1 MPEVVTTIVLV
12 HGAFAGSHSWNGVI
26 PLLAAR
32 GHRVVAHANPLRT
45 LAGDAASLSALLR
58 TIDGP
63 VVLVGHSYGGAVI
76 ANAHADNIIALVF
89 VAAFAPTAG
98 ESCAELTAKMPGSSL
113 EATIDA
119 VPLEEGGNDL
129 YIRAD
134 RYAAQFCADVDPL
147 AAALDAVTQRP
158 LRDVALAEASGE
170 PNWLATPSWFLV
182 PGADLNIPP
191 DMQRFMAERAG
202 ARSVVDVPGASHAVA
217 VSEPTVVADLIL
229 AAAATRS

>member
-1 MPEVVTTIVLV
+1 MPEVSPTIVLV

-45 LAGDAASLSALLR
+45 LAGDAASLSALLH

-63 VVLVGHSYGGAVI
+63 VVVVGHSYGGAVM
-76 ANAHADNIIALVF
+76 ANARADNISGLVF
-89 VAAFAPTAG
+89 VAGFAPAAG

-113 EATIDA
+113 EGTIAA
-119 VPLEEGGNDL
+119 VPLDDGGADL

-134 RYAAQFCADVDPL
+134 KYAAQFCADVDPL
-147 AAALDAVTQRP
+147 TAALDAVTQRP
-158 LRDVALAEASGE
+158 LRDVALTESSGE
-170 PNWLATPSWFLV
+170 PNWVSTPSWFVV

-202 ARSVVDVPGASHAVA
+202 ARSVVEVPGASHAVA
-217 VSEPTVVADLIL
+217 VSQPTVVADLIL
-229 AAAATRS
+229 AAAASS